1 MHTIYKVFNS
11 MIGSYEPVTYDT
23 QEEANAK
30 ARDLAW
36 LMYQIN
42 SFAVE
47 IVALCTATDTAEA
60 ASTKAQA
67 VAWWML
73 CAQTHGTPV
82 IKVKIMDNGDEVYE
96 DDNTG
101 SQQEL

>member
-1 MHTIYKVFNS
+1 MHTIYKVFQP
-11 MIGSYEPVTYDT
+11 MAGSYEPVTYDT

-30 ARDLAW
+30 ARDMAW
-36 LMYQIN
+36 LMYQTN

-82 IKVKIMDNGDEVYE
+82 IQVTVMDNGDEVHE
-96 DDNTG
+96 G
-101 SQQEL
+101 GAAESQQS